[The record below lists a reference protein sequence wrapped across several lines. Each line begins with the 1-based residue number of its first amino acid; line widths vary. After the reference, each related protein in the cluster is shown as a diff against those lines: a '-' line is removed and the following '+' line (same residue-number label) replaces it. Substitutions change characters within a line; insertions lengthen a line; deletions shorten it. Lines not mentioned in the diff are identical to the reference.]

1 MTGSHANLQLPLFAF
16 GTLRRG
22 ECHHHYLAGHYER
35 VLAARLPDFARVAEL
50 SIARRLG
57 ASVHGELFYLKPPTY
72 EITLRNCD
80 RLEELPPRE
89 LIGLEYRRLPVRV
102 QTTAGDVI
110 AWAYT
115 RPDVECDSDLQSLL
129 AAEQERL
136 RAASD
141 G

>member
-22 ECHHHYLAGHYER
+22 ECNHHYLAGHYER

-50 SIARRLG
+50 SIDRRLG
-57 ASVHGELFYLKPPTY
+57 AEVPGELFFLNPARYA
-72 EITLRNCD
+72 ITLRDCD
-80 RLEELPPRE
+80 RLEELPPRQ
-89 LIGLEYRRLPVRV
+89 LIGLDYRRLPVRV
-102 QTTAGDVI
+102 QTTAGDFV

-129 AAEQERL
+129 DAEQKRL
-136 RAASD
+136 RADID

>member
-22 ECHHHYLAGHYER
+22 ECNHHYLAGHYER

-50 SIARRLG
+50 SIARRIG
-57 ASVHGELFYLKPPTY
+57 ADVLGELFFLKPLTY
-72 EITLRNCD
+72 EVTLRGCD

-102 QTTAGDVI
+102 RTTAGDVI

-115 RPDVECDSDLQSLL
+115 RPDVECDSDLQPLL
-129 AAEQERL
+129 DAEQKRL
-136 RAASD
+136 RTIID